1 MYFLFGCIQYIIFN
15 HKIIVNNTK
24 ENVKKLRQKK
34 EWCIIMK
41 NKRIGKE

>member
-1 MYFLFGCIQYIIFN
+1 MYFLFGCIQYIIFDD
-15 HKIIVNNTK
+15 KIIVNNMK
-24 ENVKKLRQKK
+24 EGVKKLRQKK